1 MLPPHPGP
9 QPFPQQLETFH
20 PQFSVGKKQR
30 KYWKDLFREER
41 NQPKG
46 KKRMAPLEQRF
57 GVSELPQRVHARL
70 DESGKL
76 KSRKL
81 PGHFDLVKD
90 CQLMELVQYSCTPWQ
105 EMMTLQLQGKRQR
118 CWPVVRLFRRC
129 GRGKNMFHVETTAW
143 EGEGA
148 WHARHSRGNAR
159 KETQRNNETA
169 TPVTSQ
175 GVFAE
180 YGSYSGA
187 SKVNDAT

>member
-1 MLPPHPGP
+1 
-9 QPFPQQLETFH
+9 
-20 PQFSVGKKQR
+20 
-30 KYWKDLFREER
+30 
-41 NQPKG
+41 
-46 KKRMAPLEQRF
+46 MAPLEQRF

-129 GRGKNMFHVETTAW
+129 GSVGSPALRGPLNCLCHVWLWDMDDE
-143 EGEGA
+143 
-148 WHARHSRGNAR
+148 
-159 KETQRNNETA
+159 Q
-169 TPVTSQ
+169 
-175 GVFAE
+175 
-180 YGSYSGA
+180 
-187 SKVNDAT
+187 